1 MTRPAQPPLVALV
14 GPTAV
19 GKTAMAIQLA
29 ERLNGEIVS
38 ADSRYLYR
46 YMDIGTAKP
55 SAADRA
61 RVPHHLI
68 DVTDPDQAWSL
79 SQYQTAAFQA
89 IAEVH
94 ARGKLPLLV
103 GGTGQYIKAVIEG
116 WQPPPGARDDGHLRI
131 ELEQRLAS
139 EGLDALVAQLRALD
153 PASAREID
161 TLNPRRV
168 VRALE
173 VVLATGRSFV
183 AQRRRLP
190 PPLATTVVGLTLPR
204 PMLYARIDA
213 RVDAMIQL
221 GLVAEVEA
229 LVARGYGWD
238 LPALSA
244 IGYRQIGAYL
254 RGELSLAEAVTQIKR
269 DTRVFVRRQ
278 ANWFKPDDPAL
289 LWFDVSQV
297 FADDLARQ
305 ISEHIKKNS
314 RLVG

>member
-1 MTRPAQPPLVALV
+1 M
-14 GPTAV
+14 AV
-19 GKTAMAIQLA
+19 QLA

-46 YMDIGTAKP
+46 HMDIGTAKP

-79 SQYQTAAFQA
+79 SQYQTAAFRA
-89 IAEVH
+89 IADVH

-103 GGTGQYIKAVIEG
+103 GGTGQYVKAVVEG
-116 WQPPPGARDDGHLRI
+116 WQPPPGAQDDGNLRA
-131 ELEQRLAS
+131 ELQKRLGS

-190 PPLATTVVGLTLPR
+190 PPLAITVVGLTLPR

-238 LPALSA
+238 LPAMSA
-244 IGYRQIGAYL
+244 IGYRQIGAHL
-254 RGELSLAEAVTQIKR
+254 RGELSLAEAVAQIKR

-278 ANWFKPDDPAL
+278 TNWFKPDDPTL

-297 FADDLARQ
+297 FADDLARR
-305 ISEHIKKNS
+305 IGERTKTNYDSKVN
-314 RLVG
+314 

>member
-1 MTRPAQPPLVALV
+1 LVLV

-29 ERLNGEIVS
+29 ERLNGEVVS

-55 SAADRA
+55 SVAERA

-79 SQYQTAAFQA
+79 SQYQAAAFQT

-94 ARGKLPLLV
+94 ARGNLPLLV
-103 GGTGQYIKAVIEG
+103 GGTGQYIKAVVEG
-116 WQPPPGARDDGHLRI
+116 WQPPPGADDDGHLRA
-131 ELEQRLAS
+131 ELEHRLAS

-153 PASAREID
+153 PDSAREID

-183 AQRRRLP
+183 AQRRKLP
-190 PPLATTVVGLTLPR
+190 PPLAITLVGLTLPR

-213 RVDAMIQL
+213 RVDAMLQH
-221 GLVAEVEA
+221 GLVAEVEG

-238 LPALSA
+238 LPAMSA
-244 IGYRQIGAYL
+244 IGYRQIGAHL
-254 RGELSLAEAVTQIKR
+254 RGELSLAEAAAQIR
-269 DTRVFVRRQ
+269 RATRVFVRRQ
-278 ANWFKPDDPAL
+278 ANWFKLDDPAL

-305 ISEHIKKNS
+305 IGERVRKNS
-314 RLVG
+314 RLVS